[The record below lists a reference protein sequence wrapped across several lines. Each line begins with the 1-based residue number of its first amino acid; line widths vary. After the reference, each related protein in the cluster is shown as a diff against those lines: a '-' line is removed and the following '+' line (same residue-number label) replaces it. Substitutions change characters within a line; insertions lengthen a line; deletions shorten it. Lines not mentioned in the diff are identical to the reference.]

1 MEGGEKQEERKIQK
15 RRQGEG
21 RERVGL
27 GGEGVAN
34 LWEGLSYKFAPKI
47 SCNKLPLHP

>member
-21 RERVGL
+21 REHVSLWGGGGVTYGSGL
-27 GGEGVAN
+27 IT
-34 LWEGLSYKFAPKI
+34 S
-47 SCNKLPLHP
+47 LPQK